1 MYTVDEQLA
10 QTLRTYLQTLFSVL
24 STIAVISGVTP
35 LFAVCLI
42 PICAFYLVE
51 QKFFTVSRLNSIQMS
66 QIHVMFGLTFSLST
80 FKLTYRELKRLDSV
94 NRSPIYALLGESV
107 DGVAVIRAYSAQK
120 TLTNRLVSML
130 DIQQHAYYLTCT
142 AQSWLA
148 IRLELIGTLIITFA
162 ALSAVTEKAFRGS
175 DDTFAG
181 LAGLAISYA
190 LSATQS
196 LNWSV
201 RMASDMEANMV
212 SVERILEYTKIEN
225 EGDRQ
230 TELDRT
236 LPKSWP
242 TRGEIEFKDAKL
254 RYRPGLPLVLK
265 GLNLRIPAGSKVGI
279 VGRTGMFFSFFFL
292 DWGSAIFSLLKISW
306 NRRREVNLDGVSNEN
321 CEM

>member
-1 MYTVDEQLA
+1 
-10 QTLRTYLQTLFSVL
+10 
-24 STIAVISGVTP
+24 
-35 LFAVCLI
+35 
-42 PICAFYLVE
+42 
-51 QKFFTVSRLNSIQMS
+51 
-66 QIHVMFGLTFSLST
+66 
-80 FKLTYRELKRLDSV
+80 
-94 NRSPIYALLGESV
+94 
-107 DGVAVIRAYSAQK
+107 
-120 TLTNRLVSML
+120 ML

-162 ALSAVTEKAFRGS
+162 ALSAVIEHAFRGP

-212 SVERILEYTKIEN
+212 AVERILEYTNIEN

-236 LPKSWP
+236 LPDSWP

-265 GLNLRIPAGSKVGI
+265 GLNLRIPAGSKVGV
-279 VGRTGMFFSFFFL
+279 VGRTGMFF
-292 DWGSAIFSLLKISW
+292 
-306 NRRREVNLDGVSNEN
+306 
-321 CEM
+321 

>member
-1 MYTVDEQLA
+1 M
-10 QTLRTYLQTLFSVL
+10 
-24 STIAVISGVTP
+24 
-35 LFAVCLI
+35 
-42 PICAFYLVE
+42 
-51 QKFFTVSRLNSIQMS
+51 
-66 QIHVMFGLTFSLST
+66 
-80 FKLTYRELKRLDSV
+80 
-94 NRSPIYALLGESV
+94 LGESV

-148 IRLELIGTLIITFA
+148 IRLELIGTLVITFA
-162 ALSAVTEKAFRGS
+162 ALSAVVEKAFRGP

-212 SVERILEYTKIEN
+212 AVERILEYTKIEN

-236 LPKSWP
+236 LPDSWP

-265 GLNLRIPAGSKVGI
+265 GLNLCIPAGSKVGI
-279 VGRTGMFFSFFFL
+279 VGRTGMSF
-292 DWGSAIFSLLKISW
+292 LLYSTWLKPVSYNSKYSF
-306 NRRREVNLDGVSNEN
+306 NRSREVNLDGVSYED
-321 CEM
+321 C